1 MAKIKKTD
9 ITKLSKIEQQIEEL
23 KAQKKKQEE
32 ELAKNIGDHFLNKID
47 IDLLESADELYEI
60 IDEVLEKFNNKHIT
74 ESTENDDNEF
84 VEDSESETITMNSSQ
99 SESF

>member
-32 ELAKNIGDHFLNKID
+32 ELANNIGDHFFNKID

-60 IDEVLEKFNNKHIT
+60 IDEVLEKFKNKHTT

>member
-84 VEDSESETITMNSSQ
+84 VGDSESETITMNSSQ

>member
-84 VEDSESETITMNSSQ
+84 VVDSESETISMNSSQ